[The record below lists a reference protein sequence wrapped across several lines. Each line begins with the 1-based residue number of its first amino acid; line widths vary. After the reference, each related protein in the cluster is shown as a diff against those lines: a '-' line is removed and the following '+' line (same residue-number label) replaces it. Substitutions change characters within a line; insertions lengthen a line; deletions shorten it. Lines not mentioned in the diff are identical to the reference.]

1 MNKHYLHGNKGEVT
15 EELMGLK
22 WRVGHPLDFLHG
34 GFFADSRLSTLLGG
48 TDHFLSSNEEG
59 GMRGRKRENEHGIHP

>member
-1 MNKHYLHGNKGEVT
+1 MNKHYSDGNKGEVT

-34 GFFADSRLSTLLGG
+34 GFFADSRLSTLLLLVQ
-48 TDHFLSSNEEG
+48 TTSSAV
-59 GMRGRKRENEHGIHP
+59 MKRVV